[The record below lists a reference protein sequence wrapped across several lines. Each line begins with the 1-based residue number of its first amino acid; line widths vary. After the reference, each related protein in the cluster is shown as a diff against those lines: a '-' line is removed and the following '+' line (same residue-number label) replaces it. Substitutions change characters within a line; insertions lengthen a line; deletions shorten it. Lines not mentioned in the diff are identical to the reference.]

1 MSEEIAAP
9 ERRTYQTPSQH
20 PLLALFHFYG
30 INPHEQDRVRP
41 NDQNYFIP
49 IKLALGCPWRN
60 KVTLFRNGEVR
71 FENQVI
77 ELNPF
82 LKQSFYPANIT
93 DRLYLRF
100 GNWDHE
106 PTRRRLC
113 AELELPDKLIAH
125 FDRNLLPMV
134 TVPQKIESPNPTDQA
149 RQEIMRTIFNP
160 SLRERIF
167 RGRRNGVIRYSD
179 LPEIGSTQ
187 FITGQLN
194 AMRCINRVGDLYQI
208 TPLSELAE
216 YYDLMDPMCQSCQ
229 LVSLCSKAQTRAV
242 KAMRSQSEML
252 ADLEISYRGSI
263 INSLGELIPNNFVA
277 V

>member
-9 ERRTYQTPSQH
+9 ERKTYQTPSQH
-20 PLLALFHFYG
+20 PLLALFHLYG
-30 INPHEQDRVRP
+30 INPHEQDKVRP
-41 NDQNYFIP
+41 SDQNYFIP

-71 FENQVI
+71 FEGQVVQ
-77 ELNPF
+77 LNPY
-82 LKQSFYPANIT
+82 LRQSFYPANIS

-106 PTRRRLC
+106 PTRRKLC
-113 AELELPDKLIAH
+113 DELQLPDELIAH
-125 FDRNLLPMV
+125 FDRELLPMV

-160 SLRERIF
+160 SLRERIS

-179 LPEIGSTQ
+179 LPKIGSAQ
-187 FITGQLN
+187 FRTGQLN
-194 AMRCINRVGDLYQI
+194 AMQCINRVRDYYQV
-208 TPLSELAE
+208 TPLSEPAE
-216 YYDLMDPMCQSCQ
+216 YYDPMDPMCQNCQ
-229 LVSLCSKAQTRAV
+229 LISLCSKAQARA
-242 KAMRSQSEML
+242 AQATRSQSEMIT
-252 ADLEISYRGSI
+252 DLEISYRGSI
-263 INSLGELIPNNFVA
+263 INSLGVLIPNNFVA